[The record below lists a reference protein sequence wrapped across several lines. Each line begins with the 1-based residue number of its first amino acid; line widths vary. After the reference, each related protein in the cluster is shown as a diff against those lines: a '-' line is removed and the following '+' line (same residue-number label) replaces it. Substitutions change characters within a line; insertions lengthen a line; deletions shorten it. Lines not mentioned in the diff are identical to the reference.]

1 MRHSLLPE
9 GLPEIN
15 YGIRQIVSKGFERED
30 LGYPVI
36 WENIGDPVQKGLRLP
51 EWMRDIVAE
60 QIQDNSTYGYCESK
74 GLPGT
79 RAFLAERTNSY
90 GGHQITKE
98 DITFFNGLGDAIAR
112 FYSLLSAKTRVLMP
126 SPTYPAHTGA
136 EKLRIGDNPLTY
148 NLDPDNGWL
157 PDTDSV
163 RQMVEEHEEISCL
176 LIINPDNPTGMVY
189 PKKVLL
195 EMVKIA
201 RDHDLF
207 IVADEIY
214 ENLVH
219 NGKMV
224 RLSDVIGDVPALVM
238 KGISKEIPWPGSR
251 CGWVEYY
258 NRGADEQFNKLC
270 TRIDEC
276 KMTEVCSTTLP
287 QKVLP
292 KILSHAHYE
301 DFLSQRLRNLSKKI
315 GLLKSRIDG
324 LDDIGCSGADGA
336 FYAALHIS
344 GSFTVAD
351 VDPDLLP
358 DDTQQNLFKSW
369 TNKFKGEPD
378 LYLVYYLLAGAGVCT
393 VPLSGFNSSVPGIR
407 ITLLEQ
413 NIDKFEYML
422 DQLMFGLGSVFNRK
436 KSLMQA

>member
-9 GLPEIN
+9 KLPKIS
-15 YGIRQIVSKGFERED
+15 YGIRQIVSKGFEREN

-36 WENIGDPVQKGLRLP
+36 WENIGDPVQKGLQLP
-51 EWMRDIVAE
+51 EWMREIVAE
-60 QIQDNSTYGYCESK
+60 QIKDNSTYGYCDSK
-74 GLPGT
+74 GIPDT
-79 RAFLAERTNSY
+79 REFLAQKTNSY
-90 GGHQITKE
+90 GGQQITKD

-112 FYSLLSAKTRVLMP
+112 FYSLLSADTRVLMP

-136 EKLRIGDNPLTY
+136 EKLRINSAPLTY
-148 NLDPDNGWL
+148 DLDPENGWL

-163 RQMVEEHEEISCL
+163 RRMVEEHKEISSI

-189 PKKVLL
+189 PKKVLS
-195 EMVKIA
+195 EMVQIA
-201 RDHDLF
+201 RENDLF

-224 RLSDVIGDVPALVM
+224 RIAEVIGDVPALVM

-258 NRGADEQFNKLC
+258 NRGGDETFNKLC

-292 KILSHAHYE
+292 YIYTHQSYQS
-301 DFLSQRLRNLSKKI
+301 FLEGRKQNISTRVN
-315 GLLKSRIDG
+315 LLKSRIENLDG
-324 LDDIGCSGADGA
+324 ISCSGADGA
-336 FYAALHIS
+336 FYATLHATSSI
-344 GSFTVAD
+344 TVSD
-351 VDPDLLP
+351 IELDMLTEV
-358 DDTQQNLFKSW
+358 QQNLFRSW
-369 TNKFKGEPD
+369 TENFDEKPD
-378 LYLVYYLLAGAGVCT
+378 LYLAYYLLAGAGVCT
-393 VPLSGFNSSVPGIR
+393 VPLSGFNSNIPGIR

-413 NIDKFEYML
+413 NLDKFEYML

-436 KSLMQA
+436 GSLIQAG

>member
-9 GLPEIN
+9 GLPKIS
-15 YGIRQIVSKGFERED
+15 YGIRQIVSKGFEREN

-36 WENIGDPVQKGLRLP
+36 WENIGDPVQKGLQLP
-51 EWMRDIVAE
+51 DWMREIVAE
-60 QIQDNSTYGYCESK
+60 QIQDNSTYGYCDSK
-74 GLPGT
+74 GLPDT
-79 RAFLAERTNSY
+79 REFLANRTNSY
-90 GGHQITKE
+90 GGHQISKD

-112 FYSLLSAKTRVLMP
+112 LYSLLSDDIRVLMP

-136 EKLRIGDNPLTY
+136 EKLRIGSDPLTY
-148 NLDPDNGWL
+148 NLDPENGWL
-157 PDTDSV
+157 PDPDSI
-163 RQMVEEHEEISCL
+163 RRMVKEHKEISSL

-195 EMVKIA
+195 ELVQIA
-201 RDHDLF
+201 RENNLF

-219 NGKMV
+219 NGKMI
-224 RLSDVIGDVPALVM
+224 RLAEVIGDVPAIVM

-251 CGWVEYY
+251 CGWMEYY
-258 NRGADEQFNKLC
+258 NRSSDNQFSELC

-287 QKVLP
+287 QRVIPEIYSHPYYEQFLADRKKNISA
-292 KILSHAHYE
+292 KI
-301 DFLSQRLRNLSKKI
+301 D
-315 GLLKSRIDG
+315 LLKNRTG
-324 LDDIGCSGADGA
+324 CLDDISCSGADGA
-336 FYAALHIS
+336 FYATLHVKS
-344 GSFTVAD
+344 SFRVSD
-351 VDPDLLP
+351 IEPDML
-358 DDTQQNLFKSW
+358 TEIQQNLFKSW
-369 TNKFKGEPD
+369 TKDFDGEPD
-378 LYLVYYLLAGAGVCT
+378 LYLAYYLLAGAGVCT

-413 NIDKFEYML
+413 NLDKFGYML

-436 KSLMQA
+436 GSLIQA